1 MTDEEKK
8 ARGLLYDTSKAR
20 AVREESSDSEDE
32 GAADI
37 EGGDPFAFMDDDA
50 EEEEAVAE
58 EKAPAAETKAAPDW
72 NAEKIARKLA
82 AMPDTGM
89 TAEELAAQRAKAR
102 GGAMTDEE
110 KKARGLLYDTSKARA
125 VREESSSEEDD
136 AAADF

>member
-1 MTDEEKK
+1 MTDEE
-8 ARGLLYDTSKAR
+8 
-20 AVREESSDSEDE
+20 
-32 GAADI
+32 
-37 EGGDPFAFMDDDA
+37 
-50 EEEEAVAE
+50 E

-125 VREESSSEEDD
+125 VREESSDEEDEG
-136 AAADF
+136 AADIEGGDPFAFMDDDAEEEEAVALCEGAQEEAEKE